1 MDWVRLVS
9 LDLHASLDGWSSRL
23 TTACL
28 NSPPLSDPL
37 IYDVACNLAEMHMD
51 DVGLQ
56 VSRQTAG
63 PRNLIHLAFRL
74 LILSIPHPFRLTQ
87 TEWHDILVDDATAE
101 EVWKGVKRSYWNL
114 PVYRM
119 PVASYSM

>member
-1 MDWVRLVS
+1 VL
-9 LDLHASLDGWSSRL
+9 SSWI
-23 TTACL
+23 
-28 NSPPLSDPL
+28 DPL

-56 VSRQTAG
+56 VRSPFQPDPCGTGNEREIRQYTDIQLVDVVT
-63 PRNLIHLAFRL
+63 R
-74 LILSIPHPFRLTQ
+74 Q
-87 TEWHDILVDDATAE
+87 TEWKDVLVDDATAVE
-101 EVWKGVKRSYWNL
+101 IWNGVKRSYWNL